1 MPKVFALAVLALL
14 AGCAQP
20 SPLFPKPPA
29 PPVVAST
36 LPEPTATPMPKT
48 AAGEVRLVGESKDES
63 CCTSCWTLPEILA
76 ALTGAALF
84 ALALVRLYR
93 RRSGK

>member
-1 MPKVFALAVLALL
+1 MPKFLALAALVLL

-20 SPLFPKPPA
+20 APLLPKPPA

-36 LPEPTATPMPKT
+36 LPEPTATPAPRP
-48 AAGEVRLVGESKDES
+48 AAEVRLVGERKDEPA
-63 CCTSCWTLPEILA
+63 CASCWTLPEVLGALA
-76 ALTGAALF
+76 GAALF

-93 RRSGK
+93 RRSGG